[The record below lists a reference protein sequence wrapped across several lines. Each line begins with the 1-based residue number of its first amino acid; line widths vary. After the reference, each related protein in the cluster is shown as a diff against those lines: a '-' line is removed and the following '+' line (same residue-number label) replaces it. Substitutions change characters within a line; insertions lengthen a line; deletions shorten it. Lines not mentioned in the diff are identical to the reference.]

1 MFLKIGRDYKLSQSC
16 VKIKPT
22 MTKRGR
28 PTKYSQ
34 EVVEIA
40 RDYVENHQRY
50 GDVIPSIEGLA
61 LVLGVNRDTIY
72 EWKKQY
78 KEFSDTL
85 EILNLKQT
93 KLLINAG
100 LLNKVN
106 IAIAKLLLS
115 KQGYTE
121 KQEVEIERRPLI
133 VLDEE

>member
-1 MFLKIGRDYKLSQSC
+1 M
-16 VKIKPT
+16 VKIAK
-22 MTKRGR
+22 
-28 PTKYSQ
+28 
-34 EVVEIA
+34 
-40 RDYVENHQRY
+40 DYIENHQRY
-50 GDVIPSIEGLA
+50 GDVIPSVEGLA

-72 EWKKQY
+72 EWKRQY
-78 KEFSDTL
+78 KEFSDAL

-121 KQEVEIERRPLI
+121 KQELEIERKPLI
-133 VLDEE
+133 VLDEEE

>member
-1 MFLKIGRDYKLSQSC
+1 MA
-16 VKIKPT
+16 
-22 MTKRGR
+22 KRGR
-28 PTKYSQ
+28 RTKYSQ
-34 EVVEIA
+34 DMVKIA
-40 RDYVENHQRY
+40 KDYVENHQRY

-61 LVLGVNRDTIY
+61 LVLGVNRNTIY
-72 EWKKQY
+72 EWKRQY

-121 KQEVEIERRPLI
+121 KQEVEMASKKLI
-133 VLDEE
+133 VLGGEE